1 MELKD
6 FQQQV
11 LDMLTLYLNTLS
23 EKKALADKIVQA
35 NAKEPDPEL
44 LRPVPDFAEAAWKA
58 LKDTGHLP
66 KVRAAVPFSP
76 RRDGVGRSVPSVCF
90 KIPTGGGK
98 TLLAAAAVSQIQS
111 RWLRRNT
118 GFVLWIVPNE
128 SIYSQTIKALRD
140 REHPYRQI
148 LDRASAGK
156 TKILEKLDRLDQRD
170 TEQQLCVMLLM
181 LQSAN
186 RETKESLKLF
196 KDRGNIHGFFPHSD
210 DVLAHAGLLDQIPNL
225 DVYGQKEMVGA
236 IVKDSLGNALRQI
249 RPVVVLDEGHK
260 GYSRLAMDTL
270 YGFNPSFVLELT
282 ATPVDRD
289 RDNPPTYSNWLV
301 DVRGTDLD
309 REEMVKLPMNVT
321 VQGGDGWQACCR
333 QSVEQ
338 LNALQRDAEH
348 LRAESARY
356 IRPICLVQVERTGK
370 EQRDGQ
376 FIHAEDVK
384 DYLLSLGVSQEQ
396 IAIKTAETNDLNEPE
411 NLDLLSQTNQVRFI
425 ITKQALQEG
434 WDCPFAYILCSLA
447 PVTSRGAITQL
458 VGRILRQPNTSRT
471 PIQSL
476 NECYVFCFHSRTSEV
491 VAAIK
496 TGLEQD
502 GMADLVEKIRES
514 DSSGSGGSPIA
525 RKIRRRP
532 KFQNAR
538 IYLPLVLWV
547 EDKSFRPLSYE
558 ADILYRID
566 WQQIDVSSVAEK
578 LPKTGQSANM
588 QIIRIDLADDPDAKE
603 FVESEELAS
612 LSVDEAFDPAY
623 ATRAIVDIVPNPWLA
638 RALIGQVLQDLQHAG
653 FTPAQI
659 TDIGHRLIET
669 LRVCLLQERDR
680 LAEAV
685 FLQDVEEGRI
695 QFRLRTDRNNWL
707 LPRELSTARPPNSPL
722 LQRNDGKV
730 VESSLFDPFYKD
742 DLDGYEQKVACYLDS
757 EKALRWW
764 HRNVA
769 KAQDGYALQGWRKN
783 KVYPDF
789 IFALTHQDGQERLLV
804 LETKGDHLDNPDT
817 AYKKKLFGICS
828 GAFRLDDAKPA
839 GEIELL
845 DDEGVKVSCALI
857 FESNWQSDLAKLIED
872 NVS

>member
-11 LDMLTLYLNTLS
+11 LDTFTFYLNTLS
-23 EKKALADKIVQA
+23 EKKALADKIVLA

-44 LRPVPDFAEAAWKA
+44 LRPVPDFTASAWKA
-58 LKDTGHLP
+58 LQDAGRLP
-66 KVRAAVPFSP
+66 KARANVPFSP
-76 RRDGVGRSVPSVCF
+76 RLDGAGRNVPSVCF

-98 TLLAAAAVSQIQS
+98 TLLAAGAVSQIQS
-111 RWLRRNT
+111 QWLKRNT

-128 SIYSQTIKALRD
+128 SIYSQTIKALRN

-156 TKILEKLDRLDQRD
+156 TKILEKLERLDQRD
-170 TEQQLCVMLLM
+170 CEQQLCVMLLM

-196 KDRGNIHGFFPHSD
+196 KDRGNIHGFFPSSD
-210 DVLAHAGLLDQIPNL
+210 DVLAHADLLEQIPNL
-225 DVYGQKEMVGA
+225 DVYGDKSMLGA

-289 RDNPPTYSNWLV
+289 RDEPPMHSNWLV

-309 REEMVKLPMNVT
+309 REDMVKLPINVT
-321 VQGGDGWQACCR
+321 VQGGDGWQACVR

-338 LNALQRDAEH
+338 LNVLQRDAER

-356 IRPICLVQVERTGK
+356 IRPICLLQAERTGK
-370 EQRDGQ
+370 DQRDGQ

-384 DYLLSLGVSQEQ
+384 EYLLSLGVTQEQ
-396 IAIKTAETNDLNEPE
+396 IAIKTSEKNDLNEPE
-411 NLDLLSQTNQVRFI
+411 NLDLLKHTNQVRFI

-434 WDCPFAYILCSLA
+434 WDCPFAYVLCSLA
-447 PVTSRGAITQL
+447 PVSSRGAITQL
-458 VGRILRQPNTSRT
+458 VGRILRQPDTNKT

-476 NECYVFCFHSRTSEV
+476 NECYVFCYHSSTRDV

-496 TGLEQD
+496 NGLEQD
-502 GMADLVEKIRES
+502 GMADLAEKIHAS
-514 DSSGSGGSPIA
+514 KSGGTGEVQVP
-525 RKIRRRP
+525 RKIPRRP
-532 KFQNAR
+532 AFQNTK
-538 IYLPLVLWV
+538 IYLPLVLWTGGPGV
-547 EDKSFRPLSYE
+547 RPLSYE

-566 WQQIDVSSVAEK
+566 WQQVNVRGLAENM
-578 LPKTGQSANM
+578 PKTVQATNT
-588 QIIRIDLADDPDAKE
+588 QIIRIDLTDDPNAKE
-603 FVESEELAS
+603 FVESEELAI
-612 LSVDEAFDPAY
+612 LSVEEVFDPAY

-638 RALIGQVLQDLQHAG
+638 RAFVGQVLQDLQDAG
-653 FTPAQI
+653 FDPQQI
-659 TDIGHRLIET
+659 AAIGGRIIET
-669 LRVCLLQERDR
+669 LRVRLTQERDR

-685 FLQDVEEGRI
+685 FLQNVADGHI
-695 QFRLRTDRNNWL
+695 QFRLRTDRKNWQ
-707 LPRELSTARPPNSPL
+707 LPDEYLTNRPPNSSL
-722 LQRNDGKV
+722 LQRDDGKIA
-730 VESSLFDPFYKD
+730 ESSLFDPVYKD

-769 KAQDGYALQGWRKN
+769 KAQDGYALQGWRKH

-789 IFALTHQDGQERLLV
+789 IFALTHQAGHERLLV

-817 AYKKKLFGICS
+817 AYKKKLFEICS
-828 GAFRLDDAKPA
+828 GAFQFHDVKQA
-839 GEIELL
+839 GEVELL
-845 DDEGVKVSCALI
+845 ADDGIKVSCALI
-857 FESNWQSDLAKLIED
+857 FESNWQTDLAKLIED
-872 NVS
+872 TVS